1 MAVQER
7 QPDQAD
13 RLERRSSRRFPIEQ
27 VLTYKSLGAKKDAVS
42 GHGRV
47 VNISSGGI
55 LFTSEHE
62 LRPGSK
68 LEIAVNWPVRHFDGN
83 GVQLFL
89 HARVVRTEPGRA
101 AAAIELH
108 EFRTAEATAAPES
121 RAGRREHPQ
130 DPGAPPGNVRSSR

>member
-7 QPDQAD
+7 QPDQAE
-13 RLERRSSRRFPIEQ
+13 RRERRSSRRFPIEQ
-27 VLTYKSLGAKKDAVS
+27 VLTYQSLGVKQDAVS

-68 LEIAVNWPVRHFDGN
+68 LEIAVNWPVRHFDGK

-89 HARVVRTEPGRA
+89 HARVVRSEPGRT

-108 EFRTAEATAAPES
+108 EFRPADATAAHES
-121 RAGRREHPQ
+121 PAGRRERPQ
-130 DPGAPPGNVRSSR
+130 DPAVPPSNVR